1 MWPQGEIFYPQAR
14 AGRVLARAPF
24 ASEGRTMTRTPPDNQ
39 KMAIRLLTRATEN
52 LVDSLRGMLGLAMT
66 NDLFRQLE
74 RVREVLDEKP
84 KKVKRR
90 LRADD

>member
-1 MWPQGEIFYPQAR
+1 
-14 AGRVLARAPF
+14 
-24 ASEGRTMTRTPPDNQ
+24 MTRTPPDNQ